1 MEELQQENAALKNK
15 VEAIQSAN
23 AIFLASFQS
32 LSADR
37 QELLRYKAAGGK
49 KEESLKD
56 VNDCTTCAS
65 EVVQVTAPLLSAPA
79 VRSHQES
86 RSTVP
91 PLKLQAVEPSFSF
104 ESKSTPRTLR
114 AGTDLQ
120 SVRFGT
126 SSPISILRRKR
137 VRRGCKFSE

>member
-15 VEAIQSAN
+15 VEEIQSAN

-56 VNDCTTCAS
+56 VNDCTTCAA
-65 EVVQVTAPLLSAPA
+65 EVIQMTAPLLSAPA

-91 PLKLQAVEPSFSF
+91 SLKLQAVEPSFSF
-104 ESKSTPRTLR
+104 ESKINSAHTPSWHKSSECQVLK
-114 AGTDLQ
+114 DLIFNIEQ
-120 SVRFGT
+120 
-126 SSPISILRRKR
+126 KR